1 MVDIFEEIR
10 RLRKEMDRFF
20 ERFGEFREFERPEFK
35 EPLLD
40 LTETDNELV
49 ARIEL
54 PGVEKKGIVLNL
66 TEDSL
71 EIKAEKKKEERIEKE
86 GYIKSERSYKGF
98 YRKMTLP
105 AKIIPEKAEATYKE
119 GILEI
124 RMPKAEKKKVE
135 KVRRIEVK

>member
-20 ERFGEFREFERPEFK
+20 ERFGEKAWEMPEFK

-40 LTETDNELV
+40 LTETDNEII

-105 AKIIPEKAEATYKE
+105 TKIIPEKAEATYKE

-124 RMPKAEKKKVE
+124 RMPKAEKKKAE